1 MNYRVLIAGDRSSA
15 GKTTVSMGLM
25 ANLRDNGY
33 VVQPFKVG
41 LDYIDPSYHSFIT
54 GRPSRN
60 LDGLLM
66 KDDIIK
72 DIFFDATKDADISI
86 IEGVRGLY
94 EGYSALSDI
103 GSTAQIAKILKTPVI
118 LVIDARSITRSVAA
132 LVKGYQSF
140 DPEINISGVILNH
153 LGSKR
158 HGEKAEE
165 AINEY
170 TNLEVL
176 GLIPRDKFTGIKMRH
191 LGLVPA
197 IEGEI
202 TDKNFFTTVEN
213 IKRLIADY
221 VDIDKVVSIA
231 KSAKNIDNYRK
242 NGSIESDTIFT
253 QSPQQ
258 KKIKIG
264 VAMDEAFNFYYY
276 DNLYLLDNA
285 GAELVYFS
293 PVHDRKLPDVD
304 GLYIGG
310 GYPEFYAEELESN
323 KSMLTS
329 IKKFCEKDKPVF
341 AECGGLVYLMD
352 KMEIKNDEYSF
363 VGLID
368 GYSSMNR
375 DRRIV
380 NYVLGKFVE
389 DSIISKKNDE
399 FIGHE
404 FHRSIAFCNEKTYAI
419 NLTRGEG
426 IKDGRDGVMVHNTLA
441 TYTHLH
447 AASFLPFSKN
457 FVESCKI
464 VAI

>member
-1 MNYRVLIAGDRSSA
+1 MKHRVLIAGDRSSA

-25 ANLRDNGY
+25 ANLKERGY
-33 VVQPFKVG
+33 IVQPFKVG

-66 KDDIIK
+66 KDEVIK
-72 DIFFDATKDADISI
+72 DIFFDASEDADISI

-103 GSTAQIAKILKTPVI
+103 GSTAQIAKILKMPVI

-132 LVKGYQSF
+132 VVKGYQLF
-140 DPEINISGVILNH
+140 DTDINFSGVILNH
-153 LGSKR
+153 LGNKR
-158 HGEKAEE
+158 HKEKAEE
-165 AINEY
+165 AIQEY

-176 GLIPRDKFTGIKMRH
+176 GSIPRDKFTGIKMRH

-197 IEGEI
+197 QEGEK
-202 TDKNFFTTVEN
+202 TDKNFLNTIKN
-213 IKRLIADY
+213 IKELIADH
-221 VDIDKVVSIA
+221 VNIDKIISIS
-231 KSAKNIDNYRK
+231 KSSKNIEYSK
-242 NGSIESDTIFT
+242 ESRQIRSNTIFSRSLQPKT
-253 QSPQQ
+253 V
-258 KKIKIG
+258 KIG

-276 DNLYLLDNA
+276 DNLYLLENA

-293 PVHDRKLPDVD
+293 PIHDKELPDVD

-323 KSMLTS
+323 KSMLKA
-329 IKKFCEKDKPVF
+329 IKRFCEKDGSVF

-352 KMEIKNDEYSF
+352 KIEIKNDEYSF
-363 VGLID
+363 VGVID
-368 GYSSMNR
+368 GYSSMNKEK
-375 DRRIV
+375 RIV
-380 NYVLGKFVE
+380 NYVLGKFIK
-389 DSIISKKNDE
+389 DSVIGRKDEE

-404 FHRSIAFCNEKTYAI
+404 FHRSIAFCREKNYAI

-426 IKDGRDGVMVHNTLA
+426 IKDGKDGVIVYNTLA

-447 AASFLPFSKN
+447 AASFIPFAKN
-457 FVESCKI
+457 FVEYCKLQR
-464 VAI
+464 

>member
-1 MNYRVLIAGDRSSA
+1 MYNRVLIAGDRSSA

-25 ANLRDNGY
+25 ANLKEKRY

-41 LDYIDPSYHSFIT
+41 LDYIDPSYHSLIT

-66 KDDIIK
+66 KDDIIRE
-72 DIFFDATKDADISI
+72 IFFDAAKDADISI

-94 EGYSALSDI
+94 EGYSALSDV
-103 GSTAQIAKILKTPVI
+103 GSTAQIAKILKTPII

-132 LVKGYQSF
+132 LVKGYQLF
-140 DPEINISGVILNH
+140 DSDINISGIILNH

-158 HGEKAEE
+158 HGEKAKE
-165 AINEY
+165 AIKEY
-170 TNLEVL
+170 T
-176 GLIPRDKFTGIKMRH
+176 GLDVIGFIPRDKITGIKMRH
-191 LGLVPA
+191 LGLIPA
-197 IEGEI
+197 IEGKI
-202 TDKNFFTTVEN
+202 KDKNFYNTIEN
-213 IKRLIADY
+213 IKDLIANY

-231 KSAKNIDNYRK
+231 ESAEDIDDEYAKNRQNK
-242 NGSIESDTIFT
+242 LDTIFSRSS
-253 QSPQQ
+253 QPKS
-258 KKIKIG
+258 IKIG

-276 DNLYLLDNA
+276 ENLYLLENA

-293 PVHDRKLPDVD
+293 PVHDKKLPNVD

-310 GYPEFYAEELESN
+310 GYPEFYADELESN

-352 KMEIKNDEYSF
+352 RMEIKNDEYSF
-363 VGLID
+363 VGVID
-368 GYSSMNR
+368 GYSSMNKEK
-375 DRRIV
+375 RIV
-380 NYVLGKFVE
+380 NYVLGKFIK
-389 DSIISKKNDE
+389 DSVIGRKDEE

-404 FHRSIAFCNEKTYAI
+404 FHKSIAFCREKNYAI

-426 IKDGRDGVMVHNTLA
+426 IKDGKDGMIVYNTLA

-447 AASFLPFSKN
+447 AASFIPFAKN
-457 FVESCKI
+457 FVEYCKLQR
-464 VAI
+464 